1 VDVHEDRCRYLGYT
15 QKKAHVSTMIA
26 KYVYTHAC
34 MCVCGAGDINGVCVW
49 CVCVCGGGGHGRT
62 HDTPLFAACGDGPV
76 EPLDLW
82 RVDLLW
88 HATATCNTQHQ
99 L

>member
-1 VDVHEDRCRYLGYT
+1 MDVHEDRCRYLGYT

-49 CVCVCGGGGHGRT
+49 CVCVCVCVWGGGMVERT
-62 HDTPLFAACGDGPV
+62 IPHCSRRAAMVLLNHSTCG
-76 EPLDLW
+76 
-82 RVDLLW
+82 
-88 HATATCNTQHQ
+88 A
-99 L
+99 